1 MIMTFAERLK
11 QLRTSR
17 GYSQRKL
24 SEALGMAQSRI
35 GNYEAGLREPDFET
49 LEQIADFF
57 NVPLSSLIAS
67 EYGADRELV
76 KRVAD
81 SLHKNPKLGLL
92 FDRTCYMDET
102 DLDAVLAVVN
112 AITRER
118 EPE

>member
-1 MIMTFAERLK
+1 MTFAERLK

-24 SEALGMAQSRI
+24 SKALHMGQSTI

-49 LEQIADFF
+49 TEKIADFF
-57 NVPLSSLIAS
+57 NVPLSTLISS

-92 FDRTCYMDET
+92 FDRTCYMDEN
-102 DLDAVLAVVN
+102 DLDAVIAVVN

>member
-1 MIMTFAERLK
+1 MTFAEQLK
-11 QLRTSR
+11 QLRTAR

-49 LEQIADFF
+49 LEKIADFF

-76 KRVAD
+76 ARVAD

-92 FDRTCYMDET
+92 FDRTCYMDDT

-118 EPE
+118 DPE

>member
-1 MIMTFAERLK
+1 MTFAERLK

-24 SEALGMAQSRI
+24 SELLGMAQSVI
-35 GNYEAGLREPDFET
+35 GNYEAGLREPNFET
-49 LEQIADFF
+49 LEKIADFF
-57 NVPLSSLIAS
+57 NVPLSTLIS
-67 EYGADRELV
+67 SDYGADRELV

-92 FDRTCYMDET
+92 FDRACYMDDS
-102 DLDAVLAVVN
+102 DLDAVLTVVN

-118 EPE
+118 DPE

>member
-1 MIMTFAERLK
+1 MTFAERLK

-24 SEALGMAQSRI
+24 SEALHMAQSRI

-49 LEQIADFF
+49 LEKIADFF
-57 NVPLSSLIAS
+57 NVPLSTLISS

-92 FDRTCYMDET
+92 FDRTCYMDEQ

-118 EPE
+118 DPE